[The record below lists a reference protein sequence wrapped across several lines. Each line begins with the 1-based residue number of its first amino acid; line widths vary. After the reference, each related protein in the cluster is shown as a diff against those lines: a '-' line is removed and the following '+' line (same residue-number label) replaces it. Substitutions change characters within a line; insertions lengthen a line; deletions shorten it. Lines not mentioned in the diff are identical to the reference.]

1 MKRKLALKKKRY
13 FAYRLHPLSPRK
25 IFLCVSRKKES
36 IARLFAEDTLGAS
49 VTLNRKWLHK
59 KFSH

>member
-1 MKRKLALKKKRY
+1 MKRKLALKKKGY
-13 FAYRLHPLSPRK
+13 FANRLYPVSPK
-25 IFLCVSRKKES
+25 KFFMCFKKKEN

-49 VTLNRKWLHK
+49 VTLNRTWLHK

>member
-1 MKRKLALKKKRY
+1 MKRKLALKKNDISLIDY
-13 FAYRLHPLSPRK
+13 T
-25 IFLCVSRKKES
+25 LCLPEKFFMCFKKKEN

-49 VTLNRKWLHK
+49 VTLNRTWLHK

>member
-1 MKRKLALKKKRY
+1 MKRKLKKSNISPIENTLCLPEKFFMCFKKK
-13 FAYRLHPLSPRK
+13 
-25 IFLCVSRKKES
+25 EN

-49 VTLNRKWLHK
+49 VTLNRTWLHK